1 MGKRWKGLILASTIL
16 TLVAALVTPASPAKK
31 GKAIK
36 IGASLTLTGPLA
48 STGQPA
54 SYGALDYLKY
64 VNEELGGIEYR
75 TPDGKVERVRLDIV
89 WGDNAYSVP
98 RTLSLY
104 KRQKGAGVK
113 MMIMFGSTPGEV
125 VAEWASRDHI
135 PVVGIGAGSSPV
147 NLAAK
152 PNYFTASWAFY
163 TEQMGAIL
171 DWIKKN
177 WTKPRPP
184 RVALFYV
191 DVTSVRAQIHENPK
205 LGSYAEEKGIE
216 WLGVTPVPPAVTSSV
231 VELTRLKAKKPDWLI
246 TLDVPS
252 QDLVVLKDM
261 KRLGMREEI
270 KFLQIQAA
278 GFDEAML
285 KLLPGEME
293 GVYGLAYMALPTED
307 VPGIKL
313 ARKYALKY
321 RNKELSLLRLG
332 GWLSGMVA
340 CEGIRRA
347 LEQVGYENITGEAI
361 NEGIHTIT
369 EFDTGGIIPPLTI
382 DPDRPAFAPFGKI
395 GIYRGGKIEPASDWL
410 PPYLKELRMLK

>member
-1 MGKRWKGLILASTIL
+1 MSKRWKVLILASTIL

-36 IGASLTLTGPLA
+36 IGASLALTGAL
-48 STGQPA
+48 SGTGEPQ

-89 WGDNAYSVP
+89 WGDNAYNVA
-98 RTLSLY
+98 RTLSVY
-104 KRQKGAGVK
+104 KRQKGARAK
-113 MMIMFGSTPGEV
+113 MMIMFGSTPGE
-125 VAEWASRDHI
+125 AIAQWASRDHI

-147 NLAAK
+147 NLGAK
-152 PNYFTASWAFY
+152 PNYYTASWAFY
-163 TEQMGAIL
+163 TEQVGAIL
-171 DWIKKN
+171 NWIKEN

-191 DVTSVRAQIHENPK
+191 DVTSVRTQLHENTK
-205 LGSYAEEKGIE
+205 FRSYAKEKGIE
-216 WLGVTPVPPAVTSSV
+216 WLGETPIPPAPTSCV
-231 VELTRLKAKKPDWLI
+231 IELTRLKAKKPDWLI
-246 TLDVPS
+246 TINVAG
-252 QDLVVLKDM
+252 QDIVILKDM
-261 KRLGMREEI
+261 RRLGMREETN
-270 KFLQIQAA
+270 FLQVQA
-278 GFDEAML
+278 GSFDETML
-285 KLLPGEME
+285 ELLPGEME

-307 VPGIKL
+307 VPGVKL

-321 RNKELSLLRLG
+321 RNKELGLLRLG

-361 NEGIHTIT
+361 NKGIHTIT
-369 EFDTGGIIPPLTI
+369 EFDTGGIAPPLTI
-382 DPDRPAFAPFGKI
+382 DPDRPAWAPFGKI
-395 GIYRGGKIEPASDWL
+395 GIYRGGKIEQVSDWL
-410 PPYLKELRMLK
+410 TYPKELRMLK